1 MVNDNGQLY
10 TIEGV
15 AAGMIML
22 FTAYLVLGATSVY
35 TPGDSHISDMQLEQ
49 TGTDALRM
57 MNTPV
62 NGTSDSQ
69 LTEIVDNL
77 SSDQYH
83 LIAPSPNPFDPTNPF
98 NTLFLNYVNNKT
110 GSDYVL
116 NISEADNLHYTA
128 EVTYYDRTNK
138 TTGSLQLS
146 ANRNLTGSE
155 HPVRVTQW
163 VITNRPVPGDSW
175 RTYPRAV
182 LVEVLLWRD

>member
-1 MVNDNGQLY
+1 MVNDDGQLY

-69 LTEIVDNL
+69 LTEIVDQFPL
-77 SSDQYH
+77 SNNVN
-83 LIAPSPNPFDPTNPF
+83 ATNTFDPTNTF

-110 GSDYVL
+110 GSDYVN
-116 NISEADNLHYTA
+116 NIYEKDNLHYTA
-128 EVTYYDRTNK
+128 AVTYYDRSNK
-138 TTGSLQLS
+138 TTESLQLS

-163 VITNRPVPGDSW
+163 IITDQTVPGDS
-175 RTYPRAV
+175 TLTQPRAV

>member
-1 MVNDNGQLY
+1 MVNNDGQLY

-57 MNTPV
+57 MNTPET
-62 NGTSDSQ
+62 GTSESQ
-69 LTEIVDNL
+69 LQEIVDKFTL
-77 SSDQYH
+77 SNNVP
-83 LIAPSPNPFDPTNPF
+83 APNAFDPTNDF
-98 NTLFLNYVNNKT
+98 NTSFFYYINNKT

-116 NISEADNLHYTA
+116 NISETDNLHYTA
-128 EVTYYDRTNK
+128 AVTYYNRSSK
-138 TTGSLQLS
+138 TTGSLVIS

-163 VITNRPVPGDSW
+163 VITNQPVPGDPTLT
-175 RTYPRAV
+175 RPRAV